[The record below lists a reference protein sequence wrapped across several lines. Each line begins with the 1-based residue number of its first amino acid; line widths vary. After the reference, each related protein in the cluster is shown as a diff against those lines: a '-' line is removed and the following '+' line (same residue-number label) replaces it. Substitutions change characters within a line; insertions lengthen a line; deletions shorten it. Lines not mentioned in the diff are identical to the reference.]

1 MHDLAN
7 LDTLIYNRN
16 KDVGFNHAKDI
27 SRPFKCLQ
35 EVLDWCTAECKP
47 GWRWQ
52 LVDTPSDIRDG
63 RYIFFFNDEKDYCA
77 FCLKWG

>member
-1 MHDLAN
+1 MHLQSN
-7 LDTLIYNRN
+7 LDTLIYDRN
-16 KDVGFNHAKDI
+16 KDAGFNHAKDI
-27 SRPFKCLQ
+27 HKPFGKLQ
-35 EVLDWCTAECKP
+35 EILDWAKDNCKP

-63 RYIFFFNDEKDYCA
+63 RYIFFFNDEKDYFA